1 METMQNILTRRSVR
15 KFADKPIEPDKLHTI
30 LEAAMSGPC
39 AVNAREW
46 AFIIVT
52 DREKLAQ
59 MAKANGRVARMLN
72 QAAAAILVCG
82 DLDRAFPPAPDFWV
96 IDAAIAAQNM
106 TLAANDLGIG
116 SVWLGT
122 WPDDKRVKR
131 QAQFSSC
138 RRRLYRIRSSRS
150 AIQRRISTCVQCAP
164 AATRKTAY
172 TLTSGKSIDP
182 TTDIAGS
189 RVVFYSLDSAG
200 FAPSPG
206 AFSRFTLSSG
216 TSSSHRSVSRSSFRH
231 SISSGLNTPHSP
243 FRIIAIACSWLYA
256 GL

>member
-1 METMQNILTRRSVR
+1 MDTMQNILTRRSVR

-46 AFIIVT
+46 AIIVVA
-52 DREKLAQ
+52 E
-59 MAKANGRVARMLN
+59 ANGRVARMLN

-122 WPDDKRVKR
+122 WPDETRVKR
-131 QAQFSSC
+131 QA
-138 RRRLYRIRSSRS
+138 
-150 AIQRRISTCVQCAP
+150 AIFQLPETIVP
-164 AATRKTAY
+164 
-172 TLTSGKSIDP
+172 
-182 TTDIAGS
+182 
-189 RVVFYSLDSAG
+189 
-200 FAPSPG
+200 
-206 AFSRFTLSSG
+206 
-216 TSSSHRSVSRSSFRH
+216 H
-231 SISSGLNTPHSP
+231 SILALGYPAEDIDMRAVRPSRYEENRVHVNQ
-243 FRIIAIACSWLYA
+243 W
-256 GL
+256 

>member
-39 AVNAREW
+39 AVNARE
-46 AFIIVT
+46 
-52 DREKLAQ
+52 KLAQ
-59 MAKANGRVARMLN
+59 MAEANGRVARMLN

-122 WPDDKRVKR
+122 WPDEKRVKR
-131 QAQFSSC
+131 QATIFQ
-138 RRRLYRIRSSRS
+138 LPETI
-150 AIQRRISTCVQCAP
+150 VP
-164 AATRKTAY
+164 
-172 TLTSGKSIDP
+172 
-182 TTDIAGS
+182 
-189 RVVFYSLDSAG
+189 
-200 FAPSPG
+200 
-206 AFSRFTLSSG
+206 
-216 TSSSHRSVSRSSFRH
+216 H
-231 SISSGLNTPHSP
+231 SILALGYPAEDIDMRAVRPSRYEENRVHVNQ
-243 FRIIAIACSWLYA
+243 W
-256 GL
+256 

>member
-46 AFIIVT
+46 AFIVVT

-59 MAKANGRVARMLN
+59 MAEANGRVARMLN

-122 WPDDKRVKR
+122 WPDETRVKR
-131 QAQFSSC
+131 QA
-138 RRRLYRIRSSRS
+138 
-150 AIQRRISTCVQCAP
+150 AIFQLPETIVPHSILALGYPAEDITCVQCAP
-164 AATRKTAY
+164 AATKKTAY
-172 TLTSGKSIDP
+172 TLTNGKSIDP
-182 TTDIAGS
+182 TADIAGS
-189 RVVFYSLDSAG
+189 RVVFYSLDSTV
-200 FAPSPG
+200 FLPSPG
-206 AFSRFTLSSG
+206 AFSRFASNG
-216 TSSSHRSVSRSSFRH
+216 ATSSSRRSVS
-231 SISSGLNTPHSP
+231 
-243 FRIIAIACSWLYA
+243 
-256 GL
+256 

>member
-46 AFIIVT
+46 AFIVVT

-59 MAKANGRVARMLN
+59 MAEANGRVARILNGSAGRALAQVIEPMLN

-122 WPDDKRVKR
+122 WPDEKRVKR
-131 QAQFSSC
+131 QA
-138 RRRLYRIRSSRS
+138 
-150 AIQRRISTCVQCAP
+150 AIFQLPETIVP
-164 AATRKTAY
+164 
-172 TLTSGKSIDP
+172 
-182 TTDIAGS
+182 
-189 RVVFYSLDSAG
+189 
-200 FAPSPG
+200 
-206 AFSRFTLSSG
+206 
-216 TSSSHRSVSRSSFRH
+216 H
-231 SISSGLNTPHSP
+231 SILALGYPAEDIDMRAVRPSRYEENRVHVNQ
-243 FRIIAIACSWLYA
+243 W
-256 GL
+256 